1 MATEEKIPSPS
12 DLKKSPVQF
21 TNDEITKLR
30 SLQAKFNNATIQFGQ
45 LKISQLKLEESETIL
60 KKALAEL
67 EKEETT
73 LAKSLTEKYGK
84 GSLDIE
90 TGTFIPAE

>member
-1 MATEEKIPSPS
+1 MVTEEKIPSPS

-21 TNDEITKLR
+21 TNEEITQLR

-67 EKEETT
+67 ENEETV

-90 TGTFIPAE
+90 TGTFTPAE

>member
-45 LKISQLKLEESETIL
+45 LKISQIKLEESETIL
-60 KKALAEL
+60 KSALVEL
-67 EKEETT
+67 EKEEAV
-73 LAKSLTEKYGK
+73 LAKSLTEKYGQ
-84 GSLDIE
+84 GTLDIE
-90 TGTFIPAE
+90 TGTFNPAE

>member
-1 MATEEKIPSPS
+1 MTTEQKIPSPS
-12 DLKKSPVQF
+12 DLKKGPVQF
-21 TNDEITKLR
+21 TNEEITKLR
-30 SLQAKFNNATIQFGQ
+30 NLQSKFNNATIQFGQ

-73 LAKSLTEKYGK
+73 LAKSLTKKYGK

-90 TGTFIPAE
+90 TGTFTPAE

>member
-30 SLQAKFNNATIQFGQ
+30 TLQSKFNNATIQFGQ
-45 LKISQLKLEESETIL
+45 LKISQIKLEESETIL
-60 KKALAEL
+60 KSALVEL
-67 EKEETT
+67 EKEEAV
-73 LAKSLTEKYGK
+73 LAKSLLKNMDK
-84 GSLDIE
+84 VV
-90 TGTFIPAE
+90 

>member
-21 TNDEITKLR
+21 TNEEITQLR

-67 EKEETT
+67 ENEETV

-90 TGTFIPAE
+90 TGTFTPAE

>member
-30 SLQAKFNNATIQFGQ
+30 SLQAKFNNA
-45 LKISQLKLEESETIL
+45 
-60 KKALAEL
+60 
-67 EKEETT
+67 
-73 LAKSLTEKYGK
+73 K
-84 GSLDIE
+84 GSLPMRLDVDTSAADACMQMGLDLIKDIIRE
-90 TGTFIPAE
+90 EI